1 MWLHCSLG
9 SEHTTCHWRRETPWL
24 RFKTTVC
31 HEVQCLRCDG
41 LITENKDFIYIYI
54 LTTIPHYTSV
64 KLVYLWI
71 ILYWNVW
78 LKKLLFDFLTWVS
91 YKEIINEFWLET
103 RAEFPIISE
112 TDLNLHLSFRA
123 VYLHEAVFSALV
135 SRKSSCLS
143 VKGIPLLDPLPLLRM
158 RSHFFKGYF

>member
-1 MWLHCSLG
+1 MSLKELNTLAHIQDCCVSWSAVLALWWLNYRKQRL
-9 SEHTTCHWRRETPWL
+9 
-24 RFKTTVC
+24 
-31 HEVQCLRCDG
+31 
-41 LITENKDFIYIYI
+41 YIYI
-54 LTTIPHYTSV
+54 FLPPSLLTTIPHHTNV

-78 LKKLLFDFLTWVS
+78 LKKLLFEFLTWVS

-103 RAEFPIISE
+103 RAEFPIIAE
-112 TDLNLHLSFRA
+112 TDLNLHLSFCA

-143 VKGIPLLDPLPLLRM
+143 IKGIPLLEPLPLLRM
-158 RSHFFKGYF
+158 HCHFFKEYF